1 MTSPAQFVPTSF
13 ALASVFAWGTSD
25 FLGGYASR
33 RINAFLLT
41 VVVNGGG
48 LLLMATLAT
57 TSHAPLPSGRSV
69 AWTVAAGVSGGT
81 SLAIFFRALA
91 MGRMGLTAPVAAV
104 LGAAIPTVFSMA
116 TEGVPSTVHII
127 GFFLAGTGI
136 WLISRTEDGS
146 APKGIGLA
154 VVAGIGFA
162 GFYLCVRQAGPG
174 SAFWIASFTRI
185 GGLSITTLIVL
196 LQRRFRELT
205 AAAVGW
211 GVVTGCLD
219 SLGTFLFV
227 RASQTGR
234 LDAAVVLSSL
244 YPAVT
249 VVLARLILDE
259 HFTHWKAAGILAAL
273 AAVPMIAA

>member
-1 MTSPAQFVPTSF
+1 MLMPAQLVPTSF

-41 VVVNGGG
+41 VVVNVGG
-48 LLLMATLAT
+48 LLLMVTLAT
-57 TSHAPLPSGRSV
+57 TTHASFPAARNI
-69 AWTVAAGVSGGT
+69 AWMLAAGISGGA

-91 MGRMGLTAPVAAV
+91 MGRMGLTAPIAAV
-104 LGAAIPTVFSMA
+104 LGAAIPTIFSVA
-116 TEGVPSTVHII
+116 TEGVPSAMHIV
-127 GFFLAGTGI
+127 GFLLAGIGI

-146 APKGIGLA
+146 SPKGIGLA
-154 VVAGIGFA
+154 VVAGVGFA
-162 GFYLCVRQAGPG
+162 GFYMCARQAGSS
-174 SAFWIASFTRI
+174 SAFWIASFSRV

-205 AAAVGW
+205 AAAVRW

-249 VVLARLILDE
+249 VVLARVILHE
-259 HFTHWKAAGILAAL
+259 HFTRWRAAGILAAL